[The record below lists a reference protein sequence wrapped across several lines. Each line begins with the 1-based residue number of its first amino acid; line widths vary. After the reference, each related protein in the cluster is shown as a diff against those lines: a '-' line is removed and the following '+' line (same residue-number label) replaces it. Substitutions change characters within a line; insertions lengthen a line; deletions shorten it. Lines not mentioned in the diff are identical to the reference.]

1 MKKPSDDCYIVI
13 GIILLV
19 VVSSIP
25 FRQVV
30 EMTKVVEY
38 TSTDQYHIVVGFG
51 GPKVTWV
58 TVNCNRT
65 AEIRFMH
72 QVGVWVSI
80 RNVLLASFR
89 STTARYNF
97 NSEHSMNI
105 VEVISDGPIIVRVV
119 YTYLLETEVTLF
131 SRFLYS
137 IGLYE

>member
-1 MKKPSDDCYIVI
+1 MKKPSDDWYIVI

-30 EMTKVVEY
+30 EMTKVEEY

-80 RNVLLASFR
+80 RNVLLASFI

-105 VEVISDGPIIVRVV
+105 VEVISDGPIIVRIG
-119 YTYLLETEVTLF
+119 YTYLLETEVNLF
-131 SRFLYS
+131 SRFL
-137 IGLYE
+137 

>member
-1 MKKPSDDCYIVI
+1 MKKPSDNWYIVI

-19 VVSSIP
+19 VVCSIP

-30 EMTKVVEY
+30 EMTKVEEY
-38 TSTDQYHIVVGFG
+38 TSTDQYHIVIGFG

-65 AEIRFMH
+65 AEIRFIY
-72 QVGVWVSI
+72 QVGAWLSI
-80 RNVLLASFR
+80 QDVLLASFR
-89 STTARYNF
+89 STTARYYF

-105 VEVISDGPIIVRVV
+105 VEVISDRPIIVRVV
-119 YTYLLETEVTLF
+119 YTYLLETEMNLF

-137 IGLYE
+137 IGLCK

>member
-1 MKKPSDDCYIVI
+1 MKKPSDDWHIVI

-25 FRQVV
+25 FRQMV
-30 EMTKVVEY
+30 EMTKAEEY

-65 AEIRFMH
+65 VEIRFMH
-72 QVGVWVSI
+72 QEGVWVSI
-80 RNVLLASFR
+80 RNVLLASFK

-97 NSEHSMNI
+97 NSEYSMNI
-105 VEVISDGPIIVRVV
+105 VEIISDRPIIVRVV
-119 YTYLLETEVTLF
+119 YTYLLETEVNLF
-131 SRFLYS
+131 GRFLYS
-137 IGLYE
+137 IGLCK